1 MHGRDIRMKTND
13 LAEALNMKLGYRT
26 GDNSNNQS
34 ISEMEYPDAERLYEV
49 EKIYIVYFV
58 IFWLWHQISV
68 FGPRTVLQGNYLNS

>member
-26 GDNSNNQS
+26 GNNSNNQS

-49 EKIYIVYFV
+49 EKI
-58 IFWLWHQISV
+58 
-68 FGPRTVLQGNYLNS
+68 